1 MRKRRFWISGVCLT
15 ISFKIT
21 PIKGFSLFIF
31 FILTPFSAQS
41 IFSKNWKTPRKRWK
55 TTATWTNRLWISSW
69 PFLKSAQGKTV
80 VSECFIWLYS
90 RLERRRNEL
99 DGESEK
105 ITELVNYLD
114 VKKFEAIESSFND
127 ISKNFALVFSKVGFL
142 AKILKNWKKVSII
155 DFNSIYLS
163 EETNKWAFFRAY
175 FLRSLTHILKEQNV
189 GFILTILYTEM
200 LIQILF
206 YKKY

>member
-21 PIKGFSLFIF
+21 PIKGCSLFF
-31 FILTPFSAQS
+31 LYLFWHLFQLKASFQKAGRRPESAE
-41 IFSKNWKTPRKRWK
+41 KLRPREQTGFGSVHGLFWRARKVK
-55 TTATWTNRLWISSW
+55 LL
-69 PFLKSAQGKTV
+69 FLSV
-80 VSECFIWLYS
+80 FIWLYS

-105 ITELVNYLD
+105 ITELVTYLD

-142 AKILKNWKKVSII
+142 AKNLKNWKKVSII
-155 DFNSIYLS
+155 EFNSIYW
-163 EETNKWAFFRAY
+163 NAY
-175 FLRSLTHILKEQNV
+175 
-189 GFILTILYTEM
+189 
-200 LIQILF
+200 
-206 YKKY
+206 